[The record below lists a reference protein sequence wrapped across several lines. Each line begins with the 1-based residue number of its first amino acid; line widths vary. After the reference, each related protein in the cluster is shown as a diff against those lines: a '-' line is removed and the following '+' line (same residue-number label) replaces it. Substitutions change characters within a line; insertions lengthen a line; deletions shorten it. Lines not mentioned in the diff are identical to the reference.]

1 MLAEG
6 LKALFQNNNFMYCIL
21 TLGVNIGYY
30 SDNHIITSLLLYAA
44 YKNDFLISDFSF
56 FFVTLP
62 SQPSVFQRGT
72 FTRNS
77 LQILKS

>member
-1 MLAEG
+1 MLQ
-6 LKALFQNNNFMYCIL
+6 LPN
-21 TLGVNIGYY
+21 
-30 SDNHIITSLLLYAA
+30 NHIITSFLLYAA
-44 YKNDFLISDFSF
+44 YKNEFLISDFS

-62 SQPSVFQRGT
+62 SQPSVFQRGS